1 MLRQEQLGLSPFG
14 LLSRLFQ
21 EELERRVQ
29 QNLGAYAPV
38 PLTLLEEPDQEAA
51 AQPVPVSLHLDVHV
65 EAPKLRE
72 EKDKTAPKREW
83 DKPAELRILERVQL
97 RERELREIREVL
109 HRLELRLNGQRWN
122 LPQVSRQMEQT
133 AARSHEIGR
142 STAGTPLP
150 LASQAA
156 AAPGTGGWLPRHQ
169 QTHPGYPTQEPR
181 QEGPTGASILLPDV
195 LRRRR
200 EAALARTE
208 ETALDWSSTPEE
220 RRLEGNPT
228 EELLQFVHQAVEQT
242 MRQNRSRE
250 QEARQLA
257 ERVALERWNPTES
270 GREQRQSDREPVTRQ
285 PAQAAEIPQPG
296 RLDSGRD
303 MVPASNHH
311 ADDAEGL
318 TPASG
323 RTFAGS
329 VQAVGEETQTAAQ
342 KAGMAAVPV
351 ERMHVAGLEGTLSQ
365 HGSEELVY
373 RQTSEDT
380 ETTES
385 APKRNIP
392 AASTFRGETGGQP
405 MKLPRSVETSSV
417 PLHTGIIVSAPTT
430 PTAAHSET
438 GKTAAPSTVSDAT
451 TPSATPAERRG
462 VQRQMDGETPPA
474 IPTQSVAGKT
484 AEHDRSPVQTEQH
497 QGKLEARNDSESFS
511 DETGTVSKL
520 TARPTEST
528 ETTPPNEP
536 MVYRE
541 DDVPD
546 AVSTARPVE
555 SGERASAKERMGYRT
570 AENIPTATVGDQM
583 AVQIIAEEKS
593 KPIEILDGSM
603 SARPTA
609 AAAATTL
616 PKEPMVCR
624 EDNAINAALTAHP
637 MKSRETVPAEEPMVH
652 RTVDNVPLT
661 AEASPMTAQP
671 ALQQKS
677 ENAGTSDVVG
687 TARPAESAQITLPEE
702 TIVYREAEIPK
713 ESDIAHPVA
722 TTEITPLKEP
732 MVYREDDV
740 SHAAVTARPVESG
753 KKAPAEEPM
762 VHRTVDNVPATT
774 EATPTAAQPA
784 QEKRSEYTGVSDVA
798 GTARLAESAHTTLPE
813 ETVIYRE
820 ANIPKESDIAHPA
833 ATTET
838 MPLKEPMVYREDDVP
853 DAAVTARPVESGK
866 TAQAEERMVH
876 RTVDNVPA
884 TTTQPALEKESGNTS
899 VSDVARTARP
909 AESTQTTLPEET
921 VVYREADLPNASDI
935 ARPVVTTEATPSK
948 ESMVYRESDVPDA
961 AVTARPVESGET
973 TPAEEPMVHRTME
986 NVPITTA
993 ASPTAVQPALE
1004 KRSEHTKRPDVVRT
1018 VRPAEHTPTA
1028 QPEEPIV
1035 YRETDAPNQSDT
1047 AHPAAATG
1055 AAPSGQPVI
1064 HRATNGSD
1072 AVSKAPSVR
1081 NRLTAARPARHAAGS
1096 PTEPDI
1102 PLGLRQN
1109 SSEEFTA
1116 AELFHSAGLRDIRTA
1131 RPTTGQ
1137 TAAAEMA
1144 WRSGT
1149 PTLTFAKTD
1158 QQQPPK
1164 QPEKESAATQNL
1176 PAWARELL
1184 EKPPA
1189 QMAGA
1194 APSGQSRQIQWTAP
1208 QAVPVPAARTSPP
1221 ANAAAVPPS
1230 LLHRERGGD
1239 DERSS
1244 AAQQAE
1250 REAEIRR
1257 TADKVYRIIEERL
1270 RRELRRSGR

>member
-1 MLRQEQLGLSPFG
+1 MDSKTVIKPDMAMLRQEQLGLSPFG

-97 RERELREIREVL
+97 RERELRETREVL

-351 ERMHVAGLEGTLSQ
+351 ERMHAAGLEGTLSQ

-438 GKTAAPSTVSDAT
+438 GKTAVPSTVSDAT

-484 AEHDRSPVQTEQH
+484 AEHNRFLVQTEQH
-497 QGKLEARNDSESFS
+497 QGKLEALNDSESFS

-528 ETTPPNEP
+528 EITPQKEP

-541 DDVPD
+541 DDVPN
-546 AVSTARPVE
+546 AVSMARPVE

-609 AAAATTL
+609 VAAATTL
-616 PKEPMVCR
+616 PKEPMVYW
-624 EDNAINAALTAHP
+624 EDDAINAALTAHP

-677 ENAGTSDVVG
+677 ENAGTSDVAG
-687 TARPAESAQITLPEE
+687 TARPAESAQTTLPEE

-713 ESDIAHPVA
+713 ESDIAHP
-722 TTEITPLKEP
+722 
-732 MVYREDDV
+732 
-740 SHAAVTARPVESG
+740 
-753 KKAPAEEPM
+753 
-762 VHRTVDNVPATT
+762 
-774 EATPTAAQPA
+774 
-784 QEKRSEYTGVSDVA
+784 
-798 GTARLAESAHTTLPE
+798 
-813 ETVIYRE
+813 
-820 ANIPKESDIAHPA
+820 A

-838 MPLKEPMVYREDDVP
+838 TPPKEPMVYREDDVP

-866 TAQAEERMVH
+866 TAPAEEPMVHRTVDNIPATTEASPMAVHPALEERKQNTKSSDGVRAVATTETTPPKEPMVYRETDVPDAALTARPVESGETVPAEERMVH
-876 RTVDNVPA
+876 RTVDSVP
-884 TTTQPALEKESGNTS
+884 TTTEASPTATQPVLEKRNENTEI
-899 VSDVARTARP
+899 SDGVRTARP
-909 AESTQTTLPEET
+909 TESTQTTLPEET
-921 VVYREADLPNASDI
+921 VVYRE
-935 ARPVVTTEATPSK
+935 
-948 ESMVYRESDVPDA
+948 
-961 AVTARPVESGET
+961 
-973 TPAEEPMVHRTME
+973 
-986 NVPITTA
+986 
-993 ASPTAVQPALE
+993 
-1004 KRSEHTKRPDVVRT
+1004 
-1018 VRPAEHTPTA
+1018 
-1028 QPEEPIV
+1028 
-1035 YRETDAPNQSDT
+1035 TDAPNKRYT
-1047 AHPAAATG
+1047 TRPAATTG
-1055 AAPSGQPVI
+1055 ATPTGKPMVRRSADISNAISTAPTVQ
-1064 HRATNGSD
+1064 
-1072 AVSKAPSVR
+1072 

-1096 PTEPDI
+1096 PAEPDI
-1102 PLGLRQN
+1102 PLVLRQN
-1109 SSEEFTA
+1109 GSEEFTA

-1144 WRSGT
+1144 WSSGT
-1149 PTLTFAKTD
+1149 PTLTFAKTA

-1189 QMAGA
+1189 QTAGA

-1221 ANAAAVPPS
+1221 ANAAAVPHS

>member
-1 MLRQEQLGLSPFG
+1 MDSKTVIKPDMAMLRQEQLGLSPFG

-29 QNLGAYAPV
+29 QNLGAYAPI

-97 RERELREIREVL
+97 RERELRETREVL

-351 ERMHVAGLEGTLSQ
+351 ERMHAAGLEGTLSQ

-438 GKTAAPSTVSDAT
+438 GKTAVPSTVSDAT

-484 AEHDRSPVQTEQH
+484 AEHNRFLVQTEQH
-497 QGKLEARNDSESFS
+497 QGKLEALNDSESFS

-528 ETTPPNEP
+528 EITPQKEP

-541 DDVPD
+541 DDVPN
-546 AVSTARPVE
+546 AVSMARPVE

-609 AAAATTL
+609 VAAATTL
-616 PKEPMVCR
+616 PKEPMVYW
-624 EDNAINAALTAHP
+624 EDDAINAALTAHP

-677 ENAGTSDVVG
+677 ENAGTSDVAG
-687 TARPAESAQITLPEE
+687 TARPAESAQTTLPEE

-713 ESDIAHPVA
+713 ESDIAHP
-722 TTEITPLKEP
+722 
-732 MVYREDDV
+732 
-740 SHAAVTARPVESG
+740 
-753 KKAPAEEPM
+753 
-762 VHRTVDNVPATT
+762 
-774 EATPTAAQPA
+774 
-784 QEKRSEYTGVSDVA
+784 
-798 GTARLAESAHTTLPE
+798 
-813 ETVIYRE
+813 
-820 ANIPKESDIAHPA
+820 A

-838 MPLKEPMVYREDDVP
+838 TPPKEPMVYREDDVP

-866 TAQAEERMVH
+866 TAPAEEPMVHRTVDNIPATTEASPMAVHPALEERKQNTKSSDGVRAVATTETTPPKEPMVYRETDVPDAALTARPVESGETVPAEERMVH
-876 RTVDNVPA
+876 RTVDSVP
-884 TTTQPALEKESGNTS
+884 TTTEASPTATQPVLEKRNENTEI
-899 VSDVARTARP
+899 SDGVRTARP
-909 AESTQTTLPEET
+909 TESTQTTLPEET
-921 VVYREADLPNASDI
+921 VVYRE
-935 ARPVVTTEATPSK
+935 
-948 ESMVYRESDVPDA
+948 
-961 AVTARPVESGET
+961 
-973 TPAEEPMVHRTME
+973 
-986 NVPITTA
+986 
-993 ASPTAVQPALE
+993 
-1004 KRSEHTKRPDVVRT
+1004 
-1018 VRPAEHTPTA
+1018 
-1028 QPEEPIV
+1028 
-1035 YRETDAPNQSDT
+1035 TDAPNKRYT
-1047 AHPAAATG
+1047 TRPAATTG
-1055 AAPSGQPVI
+1055 ATPTGKPMVRRSADISNAISTAPTVQ
-1064 HRATNGSD
+1064 
-1072 AVSKAPSVR
+1072 

-1096 PTEPDI
+1096 PAEPDI
-1102 PLGLRQN
+1102 PLVLRQN
-1109 SSEEFTA
+1109 GSEEFTA

-1149 PTLTFAKTD
+1149 PTLTFAKTA

-1189 QMAGA
+1189 QTAGA

-1221 ANAAAVPPS
+1221 ANAAAVPHS

>member
-1 MLRQEQLGLSPFG
+1 MDSKTVIKPDMAMLRQEQLGLSPFG

-97 RERELREIREVL
+97 RERELRETREVL
-109 HRLELRLNGQRWN
+109 HRLELRLDGQRWN

-208 ETALDWSSTPEE
+208 ETALGWSSTPEE

-242 MRQNRSRE
+242 IRQNRSRE
-250 QEARQLA
+250 QAARQQA
-257 ERVALERWNPTES
+257 EQAALGYGSPTES
-270 GREQRQSDREPVTRQ
+270 GGKQRQSDREQVTRQ
-285 PAQAAEIPQPG
+285 PAQAVETPQPG
-296 RLDSGRD
+296 RPDSGRD
-303 MVPASNHH
+303 MVSASNYH

-351 ERMHVAGLEGTLSQ
+351 ERMHAAGLEGTLSQ

-392 AASTFRGETGGQP
+392 APSTFRGETGGQP

-438 GKTAAPSTVSDAT
+438 GKTAVPSTVSDAT

-484 AEHDRSPVQTEQH
+484 AEHNRFLVQTEQH
-497 QGKLEARNDSESFS
+497 QGKLEALNDSESFS

-528 ETTPPNEP
+528 EITPQKEP

-541 DDVPD
+541 DDVPN
-546 AVSTARPVE
+546 AVSMARPVE

-609 AAAATTL
+609 VAAATTL
-616 PKEPMVCR
+616 PKEPMVYW
-624 EDNAINAALTAHP
+624 EDDAINAALTAHP

-677 ENAGTSDVVG
+677 ENAGTSDVAG
-687 TARPAESAQITLPEE
+687 TARPAESAQTTLPEE

-713 ESDIAHPVA
+713 ESDIAHP
-722 TTEITPLKEP
+722 
-732 MVYREDDV
+732 
-740 SHAAVTARPVESG
+740 
-753 KKAPAEEPM
+753 
-762 VHRTVDNVPATT
+762 
-774 EATPTAAQPA
+774 
-784 QEKRSEYTGVSDVA
+784 
-798 GTARLAESAHTTLPE
+798 
-813 ETVIYRE
+813 
-820 ANIPKESDIAHPA
+820 A

-838 MPLKEPMVYREDDVP
+838 TPPKEPMVYREDDVP

-866 TAQAEERMVH
+866 TAPAEEPMVHRTVDNIPATTEASPMAVHPALEERKQNTKSSDGVRAVATTETTPPKEPMVYRETDVPDAALTARPVESGETVPAEERMVH
-876 RTVDNVPA
+876 RTVDSVP
-884 TTTQPALEKESGNTS
+884 TTTEASPTATQPVLEKRNENTEI
-899 VSDVARTARP
+899 SDGVRTARP
-909 AESTQTTLPEET
+909 TESTQTTLPEET
-921 VVYREADLPNASDI
+921 VVYRE
-935 ARPVVTTEATPSK
+935 
-948 ESMVYRESDVPDA
+948 
-961 AVTARPVESGET
+961 
-973 TPAEEPMVHRTME
+973 
-986 NVPITTA
+986 
-993 ASPTAVQPALE
+993 
-1004 KRSEHTKRPDVVRT
+1004 
-1018 VRPAEHTPTA
+1018 
-1028 QPEEPIV
+1028 
-1035 YRETDAPNQSDT
+1035 TDAPNKRYT
-1047 AHPAAATG
+1047 TRPAATTG
-1055 AAPSGQPVI
+1055 ATPTGKPMVRRSADISNAISTAPTVQ
-1064 HRATNGSD
+1064 
-1072 AVSKAPSVR
+1072 

-1096 PTEPDI
+1096 PAEPDI
-1102 PLGLRQN
+1102 PLVLRQN
-1109 SSEEFTA
+1109 GSEEFTA

-1149 PTLTFAKTD
+1149 PTLTFAKTA

-1189 QMAGA
+1189 QTAGA

-1221 ANAAAVPPS
+1221 ANAAAVPHS

>member
-97 RERELREIREVL
+97 RERELRETREVL
-109 HRLELRLNGQRWN
+109 HRLELRLDGQRWN
-122 LPQVSRQMEQT
+122 LPQVSRQMERT
-133 AARSHEIGR
+133 AARSHELGR

-351 ERMHVAGLEGTLSQ
+351 ERMHAAGLEGTLSQ

-438 GKTAAPSTVSDAT
+438 GKTAVPSTVSDAT

-484 AEHDRSPVQTEQH
+484 AEHNRFLVQTEQH
-497 QGKLEARNDSESFS
+497 QGKLEALNDSESFS

-528 ETTPPNEP
+528 EITPQKEP

-541 DDVPD
+541 DDVPN
-546 AVSTARPVE
+546 AVSMARPVE

-609 AAAATTL
+609 VAAATTL
-616 PKEPMVCR
+616 PKEPMVYW
-624 EDNAINAALTAHP
+624 EDDAINAALTAHP

-677 ENAGTSDVVG
+677 ENAGTSDVAG
-687 TARPAESAQITLPEE
+687 TARPAESAQTTLPEE

-713 ESDIAHPVA
+713 ESDIAHP
-722 TTEITPLKEP
+722 
-732 MVYREDDV
+732 
-740 SHAAVTARPVESG
+740 AA
-753 KKAPAEEPM
+753 
-762 VHRTVDNVPATT
+762 
-774 EATPTAAQPA
+774 
-784 QEKRSEYTGVSDVA
+784 
-798 GTARLAESAHTTLPE
+798 
-813 ETVIYRE
+813 I
-820 ANIPKESDIAHPA
+820 
-833 ATTET
+833 TET
-838 MPLKEPMVYREDDVP
+838 TPPKEPMVYREDDVP

-866 TAQAEERMVH
+866 TAPAEEPMVHRTVDNIPATTEASPMAVHPALEERKQNTKSSDGVRAVATTETTPPKEPMVYRETDVPDAALTARPVESGETVPAEERMVH
-876 RTVDNVPA
+876 RTVDSVP
-884 TTTQPALEKESGNTS
+884 TTTEASPTATQPVLEKRNENTEI
-899 VSDVARTARP
+899 SDGVRTARP
-909 AESTQTTLPEET
+909 TESTQTTLPEET
-921 VVYREADLPNASDI
+921 VVYRE
-935 ARPVVTTEATPSK
+935 
-948 ESMVYRESDVPDA
+948 
-961 AVTARPVESGET
+961 
-973 TPAEEPMVHRTME
+973 
-986 NVPITTA
+986 
-993 ASPTAVQPALE
+993 
-1004 KRSEHTKRPDVVRT
+1004 
-1018 VRPAEHTPTA
+1018 
-1028 QPEEPIV
+1028 
-1035 YRETDAPNQSDT
+1035 TDAPNKRYT
-1047 AHPAAATG
+1047 TRPAATTG
-1055 AAPSGQPVI
+1055 ATPTGKPMVRRSADISNAISTAPTVQ
-1064 HRATNGSD
+1064 
-1072 AVSKAPSVR
+1072 

-1096 PTEPDI
+1096 PAEPDI
-1102 PLGLRQN
+1102 PLVLRQN
-1109 SSEEFTA
+1109 GSEEFTA

-1149 PTLTFAKTD
+1149 PTLTFAKTA

-1189 QMAGA
+1189 QTAGA

-1221 ANAAAVPPS
+1221 ANAAAVPHS

>member
-97 RERELREIREVL
+97 RERELRETREVL

-342 KAGMAAVPV
+342 KAGMAAVPA
-351 ERMHVAGLEGTLSQ
+351 ERIHAVGPDGMLSQ
-365 HGSEELVY
+365 NGSEELIY
-373 RQTSEDT
+373 RQMPEDP
-380 ETTES
+380 ETAVPAS
-385 APKRNIP
+385 KRNIP
-392 AASTFRGETGGQP
+392 AESNFRREAGGQP
-405 MKLPRSVETSSV
+405 TKPEQSAGPNNVPFAAGTSA
-417 PLHTGIIVSAPTT
+417 SAPST
-430 PTAAHSET
+430 PA
-438 GKTAAPSTVSDAT
+438 AAPSDGPANTMPAAT
-451 TPSATPAERRG
+451 LKEHRR
-462 VQRQMDGETPPA
+462 VQGRMDGETPTAPMQTA
-474 IPTQSVAGKT
+474 AEQT
-484 AEHDRSPVQTEQH
+484 AEHDRSLVQTEQR
-497 QGKLEARNDSESFS
+497 QWESEARNDSKSLS
-511 DETGTVSKL
+511 DGTGPVSKP
-520 TARPTEST
+520 TARPTESMEMT
-528 ETTPPNEP
+528 SP
-536 MVYRE
+536 
-541 DDVPD
+541 
-546 AVSTARPVE
+546 
-555 SGERASAKERMGYRT
+555 
-570 AENIPTATVGDQM
+570 
-583 AVQIIAEEKS
+583 
-593 KPIEILDGSM
+593 
-603 SARPTA
+603 
-609 AAAATTL
+609 
-616 PKEPMVCR
+616 
-624 EDNAINAALTAHP
+624 
-637 MKSRETVPAEEPMVH
+637 EEPMVH
-652 RTVDNVPLT
+652 RTVENAPITT
-661 AEASPMTAQP
+661 AASPTAAQP
-671 ALQQKS
+671 ALEKRS
-677 ENAGTSDVVG
+677 EHTERSDTVRIAYP
-687 TARPAESAQITLPEE
+687 TESTKTTQLEE
-702 TIVYREAEIPK
+702 TAVYREI
-713 ESDIAHPVA
+713 
-722 TTEITPLKEP
+722 
-732 MVYREDDV
+732 DV
-740 SHAAVTARPVESG
+740 PSAAVTARPVE
-753 KKAPAEEPM
+753 PAEMTPAGESMVYRTVENAPMTTAASLTAVQPVSEKRSEHTGSSDVVNTARPAESTKTTLPEEAIVHRETVLPNELEIARGAKTAETTLQKEPTVHREANVPSTAATARPVEAAETTPAREPM
-762 VHRTVDNVPATT
+762 VHRTMENAP
-774 EATPTAAQPA
+774 EPTAVSSTAVQSVSA
-784 QEKRSEYTGVSDVA
+784 EKSEHTGSSDVVN
-798 GTARLAESAHTTLPE
+798 TARPAESMKTTLPE
-813 ETVIYRE
+813 EAIVHRETVIPNERE
-820 ANIPKESDIAHPA
+820 TARRAETAE
-833 ATTET
+833 TT
-838 MPLKEPMVYREDDVP
+838 PPKEPMVYREDDVP
-853 DAAVTARPVESGK
+853 DAAVTARPMESGV
-866 TAQAEERMVH
+866 TAQAEKPMVH

-884 TTTQPALEKESGNTS
+884 TTEASPMAVHPTLEERSGHTKSSDMVRPVATTETTPPKEPMVYRETDIPDAAVTARPVESGETVPAEERMVHRTVDSVSTMMEASPTATQPALEKRSENTGS
-899 VSDVARTARP
+899 SDGMRTARP
-909 AESTQTTLPEET
+909 TESTQTTLPEET
-921 VVYREADLPNASDI
+921 VVYRE
-935 ARPVVTTEATPSK
+935 
-948 ESMVYRESDVPDA
+948 
-961 AVTARPVESGET
+961 
-973 TPAEEPMVHRTME
+973 
-986 NVPITTA
+986 
-993 ASPTAVQPALE
+993 
-1004 KRSEHTKRPDVVRT
+1004 
-1018 VRPAEHTPTA
+1018 
-1028 QPEEPIV
+1028 
-1035 YRETDAPNQSDT
+1035 TDAPNKRYT
-1047 AHPAAATG
+1047 ARPTETIGETPPGKPMVRRSADISNVVST
-1055 AAPSGQPVI
+1055 APTVQ
-1064 HRATNGSD
+1064 
-1072 AVSKAPSVR
+1072 
-1081 NRLTAARPARHAAGS
+1081 NRLTAARPVRHAAGS
-1096 PTEPDI
+1096 PAEPDI
-1102 PLGLRQN
+1102 PLVLRQN
-1109 SSEEFTA
+1109 GSEEFTA

-1144 WRSGT
+1144 WSSGT
-1149 PTLTFAKTD
+1149 PTLTFAKTA

-1189 QMAGA
+1189 QTAGA

>member
-1 MLRQEQLGLSPFG
+1 MDSKTVIKPDMAMLRQEQLGLSPFG

-29 QNLGAYAPV
+29 QNLGAYAPI

-97 RERELREIREVL
+97 RERELRETREVL

-351 ERMHVAGLEGTLSQ
+351 ERMHAAGLEGTLSQ

-417 PLHTGIIVSAPTT
+417 PLHTGIIVSAPTA

-438 GKTAAPSTVSDAT
+438 GKTAVPSTVSDAT

-593 KPIEILDGSM
+593 KPIETLDGSM
-603 SARPTA
+603 SVRPTA
-609 AAAATTL
+609 AAAATT
-616 PKEPMVCR
+616 PP
-624 EDNAINAALTAHP
+624 
-637 MKSRETVPAEEPMVH
+637 
-652 RTVDNVPLT
+652 
-661 AEASPMTAQP
+661 
-671 ALQQKS
+671 
-677 ENAGTSDVVG
+677 
-687 TARPAESAQITLPEE
+687 
-702 TIVYREAEIPK
+702 
-713 ESDIAHPVA
+713 
-722 TTEITPLKEP
+722 
-732 MVYREDDV
+732 
-740 SHAAVTARPVESG
+740 
-753 KKAPAEEPM
+753 
-762 VHRTVDNVPATT
+762 
-774 EATPTAAQPA
+774 
-784 QEKRSEYTGVSDVA
+784 
-798 GTARLAESAHTTLPE
+798 
-813 ETVIYRE
+813 
-820 ANIPKESDIAHPA
+820 
-833 ATTET
+833 
-838 MPLKEPMVYREDDVP
+838 KEPMVYREDDVP

-866 TAQAEERMVH
+866 TAPEEEPMVHRTVDNIPATTEASPMAVHPALEERKQNTKSSDVVRTASPAESTQTTLSEETVVYREANIPKESNIARSAATTETTPPKEPMVYREDDVPDAALTARPMESGVTAQAEKPMVH

-884 TTTQPALEKESGNTS
+884 TTEASPMAAHPALEERKQNTKSSDGVRAVATTETTPPKEPMVYRETDVPDAALTACPVESGETVPAEERMVHRTVDSVPTTTEASPTATQPVLEKRNENTGS
-899 VSDVARTARP
+899 SDGMRTARP
-909 AESTQTTLPEET
+909 TESTQTTLPEET
-921 VVYREADLPNASDI
+921 VVYRE
-935 ARPVVTTEATPSK
+935 
-948 ESMVYRESDVPDA
+948 
-961 AVTARPVESGET
+961 
-973 TPAEEPMVHRTME
+973 
-986 NVPITTA
+986 
-993 ASPTAVQPALE
+993 
-1004 KRSEHTKRPDVVRT
+1004 
-1018 VRPAEHTPTA
+1018 
-1028 QPEEPIV
+1028 
-1035 YRETDAPNQSDT
+1035 TDAPNKNYT
-1047 AHPAAATG
+1047 ARPTATTG
-1055 AAPSGQPVI
+1055 ETPTGKPMIRRSADISNVVSTAPTVQ
-1064 HRATNGSD
+1064 
-1072 AVSKAPSVR
+1072 

-1102 PLGLRQN
+1102 PLVLRQN

-1149 PTLTFAKTD
+1149 PTLTFAKTA
-1158 QQQPPK
+1158 QQQLPK

-1189 QMAGA
+1189 QTAGA

-1208 QAVPVPAARTSPP
+1208 QAVSVPAARTSPP

>member
-97 RERELREIREVL
+97 RERELRETREVL

-208 ETALDWSSTPEE
+208 DISSGWSSTPEE

-351 ERMHVAGLEGTLSQ
+351 ERMHVAELEGTLSQ

-438 GKTAAPSTVSDAT
+438 GKTAVPSTVSDAT

-474 IPTQSVAGKT
+474 APTQSVAGKT
-484 AEHDRSPVQTEQH
+484 AEHDRFSVQTEQH
-497 QGKLEARNDSESFS
+497 QRKLEARNDSESFS

-555 SGERASAKERMGYRT
+555 SGERASAKARMGYRT
-570 AENIPTATVGDQM
+570 AENIPTAAVVEQM
-583 AVQIIAEEKS
+583 AVQIVAEEKS
-593 KPIEILDGSM
+593 KPIETLDGSM
-603 SARPTA
+603 SVRPTA
-609 AAAATTL
+609 AAAATT
-616 PKEPMVCR
+616 PPEEPMVYR
-624 EDNAINAALTAHP
+624 ETGVTDAVSTARP
-637 MKSRETVPAEEPMVH
+637 VESGETVPAEEPMVH

-677 ENAGTSDVVG
+677 ESAGTSDVLG
-687 TARPAESAQITLPEE
+687 TARPVESAQTTLPEE
-702 TIVYREAEIPK
+702 IIIYREAEIPK
-713 ESDIAHPVA
+713 ESNIARPAA
-722 TTEITPLKEP
+722 TTETTPPKEP
-732 MVYREDDV
+732 IVYREDDV
-740 SHAAVTARPVESG
+740 PDAALTARPMESG
-753 KKAPAEEPM
+753 VTAQAEKPM

-774 EATPTAAQPA
+774 EASPMA
-784 QEKRSEYTGVSDVA
+784 
-798 GTARLAESAHTTLPE
+798 
-813 ETVIYRE
+813 
-820 ANIPKESDIAHPA
+820 AHPA
-833 ATTET
+833 LEERKQNTKSSDGVRAVATTET
-838 MPLKEPMVYREDDVP
+838 TPPKEPMVYRETDVP
-853 DAAVTARPVESGK
+853 DAALTARPVESGE
-866 TAQAEERMVH
+866 TVPAEERMVH
-876 RTVDNVPA
+876 RTVDSVP
-884 TTTQPALEKESGNTS
+884 TTTEASPTATQPVLEKRNENTEI
-899 VSDVARTARP
+899 SDGVRTARP
-909 AESTQTTLPEET
+909 TESTQTTLPEET
-921 VVYREADLPNASDI
+921 VVYRE
-935 ARPVVTTEATPSK
+935 
-948 ESMVYRESDVPDA
+948 
-961 AVTARPVESGET
+961 
-973 TPAEEPMVHRTME
+973 
-986 NVPITTA
+986 
-993 ASPTAVQPALE
+993 
-1004 KRSEHTKRPDVVRT
+1004 
-1018 VRPAEHTPTA
+1018 
-1028 QPEEPIV
+1028 
-1035 YRETDAPNQSDT
+1035 TDAPNKRYT
-1047 AHPAAATG
+1047 TRPAATTG
-1055 AAPSGQPVI
+1055 ATPTGKPMVRRSADISNAISTAPTVQ
-1064 HRATNGSD
+1064 
-1072 AVSKAPSVR
+1072 

-1184 EKPPA
+1184 EKPQA
-1189 QMAGA
+1189 QTAGA

>member
-97 RERELREIREVL
+97 RERELRETREVL

-208 ETALDWSSTPEE
+208 DISSGWSSTPEE

-713 ESDIAHPVA
+713 ESDIAHP
-722 TTEITPLKEP
+722 
-732 MVYREDDV
+732 
-740 SHAAVTARPVESG
+740 
-753 KKAPAEEPM
+753 
-762 VHRTVDNVPATT
+762 
-774 EATPTAAQPA
+774 
-784 QEKRSEYTGVSDVA
+784 
-798 GTARLAESAHTTLPE
+798 
-813 ETVIYRE
+813 
-820 ANIPKESDIAHPA
+820 A

>member
-97 RERELREIREVL
+97 RERELRETREVL

-200 EAALARTE
+200 ETALARTE

-303 MVPASNHH
+303 MVPASNYH

-329 VQAVGEETQTAAQ
+329 VQAAGEETQTAAQ

-438 GKTAAPSTVSDAT
+438 GKTAVPSTVSDAT

-484 AEHDRSPVQTEQH
+484 AEHNRFLVQTEQH

-528 ETTPPNEP
+528 EITPQKEP

-541 DDVPD
+541 DDVPN
-546 AVSTARPVE
+546 AVSMARPVE

-609 AAAATTL
+609 VAAATT
-616 PKEPMVCR
+616 PP
-624 EDNAINAALTAHP
+624 
-637 MKSRETVPAEEPMVH
+637 
-652 RTVDNVPLT
+652 
-661 AEASPMTAQP
+661 
-671 ALQQKS
+671 
-677 ENAGTSDVVG
+677 
-687 TARPAESAQITLPEE
+687 
-702 TIVYREAEIPK
+702 
-713 ESDIAHPVA
+713 
-722 TTEITPLKEP
+722 
-732 MVYREDDV
+732 
-740 SHAAVTARPVESG
+740 
-753 KKAPAEEPM
+753 
-762 VHRTVDNVPATT
+762 
-774 EATPTAAQPA
+774 
-784 QEKRSEYTGVSDVA
+784 
-798 GTARLAESAHTTLPE
+798 
-813 ETVIYRE
+813 
-820 ANIPKESDIAHPA
+820 
-833 ATTET
+833 
-838 MPLKEPMVYREDDVP
+838 KEPMVYREDDVP

-866 TAQAEERMVH
+866 TAPEEEPMVHRTVDNIPATTEASPMAVHPALEERKQNTKSSDVVRTASPAESTQTTLSEETVVYREANIPKESNIARSAATTETTPPKEPMVYREDDVPDAALTARPMESGVTAQAEKPMVH

-884 TTTQPALEKESGNTS
+884 TTEASPMAAHPALEERKQNTKSSDGVRAVATTETTPPKEPMVYRETDVPDAALTARPVESGETVPAEERMVHRTVDSVPTTTEASPTATQPVLEKRNENTEI
-899 VSDVARTARP
+899 SDGVRTARP
-909 AESTQTTLPEET
+909 TESTQTTLPEET
-921 VVYREADLPNASDI
+921 VVYRE
-935 ARPVVTTEATPSK
+935 
-948 ESMVYRESDVPDA
+948 
-961 AVTARPVESGET
+961 
-973 TPAEEPMVHRTME
+973 
-986 NVPITTA
+986 
-993 ASPTAVQPALE
+993 
-1004 KRSEHTKRPDVVRT
+1004 
-1018 VRPAEHTPTA
+1018 
-1028 QPEEPIV
+1028 
-1035 YRETDAPNQSDT
+1035 TDAPNKRYT
-1047 AHPAAATG
+1047 ARPTETIGETPPGKPMVRRSADISNVVST
-1055 AAPSGQPVI
+1055 APTVQ
-1064 HRATNGSD
+1064 
-1072 AVSKAPSVR
+1072 
-1081 NRLTAARPARHAAGS
+1081 NRLTAARPVRHAAGS

-1102 PLGLRQN
+1102 PLVLRQN
-1109 SSEEFTA
+1109 SSEESTA
-1116 AELFHSAGLRDIRTA
+1116 AERFNSASLRDIRTA

-1149 PTLTFAKTD
+1149 PTLTFAKTA

-1189 QMAGA
+1189 QTAGA
-1194 APSGQSRQIQWTAP
+1194 APSGQNRQIQWTAP

-1221 ANAAAVPPS
+1221 ANAAAVPHS

>member
-1 MLRQEQLGLSPFG
+1 MDSKTVIKPDMAMLRQEQLGLSPFG

-83 DKPAELRILERVQL
+83 DKPAELHILERVQL
-97 RERELREIREVL
+97 RERELRETREVL
-109 HRLELRLNGQRWN
+109 HRLELRLDSQRWN
-122 LPQVSRQMEQT
+122 LPQVSRQMERT
-133 AARSHEIGR
+133 AARSHELGR

-208 ETALDWSSTPEE
+208 DISSGWSSTPEE

-242 MRQNRSRE
+242 MRQSRSRE

-257 ERVALERWNPTES
+257 EQAALERWNPTES
-270 GREQRQSDREPVTRQ
+270 GREQRQSDREPVIRQ
-285 PAQAAEIPQPG
+285 PAQAAETPQPG
-296 RLDSGRD
+296 RPDSGRD
-303 MVPASNHH
+303 MVPASNYH

-342 KAGMAAVPV
+342 KAGMAAVPA
-351 ERMHVAGLEGTLSQ
+351 ERMPTAGLEGTLSQ

-462 VQRQMDGETPPA
+462 AQRQMDGESPPA
-474 IPTQSVAGKT
+474 DPTQTVAGKT
-484 AEHDRSPVQTEQH
+484 AEHNRSPVQTEQH

-528 ETTPPNEP
+528 KTTPPNEP

-555 SGERASAKERMGYRT
+555 SGETVPAEEPMVHRTVDNVSATTEAT
-570 AENIPTATVGDQM
+570 PTAAQPAQEKRSENTGVSDM
-583 AVQIIAEEKS
+583 A
-593 KPIEILDGSM
+593 GT
-603 SARPTA
+603 ARPTESVK
-609 AAAATTL
+609 TTL
-616 PKEPMVCR
+616 PEETVIYREANIPHESNIARPIATTETTPLKEPMVYR
-624 EDNAINAALTAHP
+624 EDDVPDAAVTARP
-637 MKSRETVPAEEPMVH
+637 VESGKTAPAEEPMVH

-687 TARPAESAQITLPEE
+687 TARPVESAQTTLPEE
-702 TIVYREAEIPK
+702 IIVYREAEIPK

-722 TTEITPLKEP
+722 TTETTPPKEP

-740 SHAAVTARPVESG
+740 PDAALTARPMESG
-753 KKAPAEEPM
+753 VTAQAEKPM

-774 EATPTAAQPA
+774 EASPMA
-784 QEKRSEYTGVSDVA
+784 
-798 GTARLAESAHTTLPE
+798 
-813 ETVIYRE
+813 
-820 ANIPKESDIAHPA
+820 AHPA
-833 ATTET
+833 LEERKQNTKSSDGVRAVATTET
-838 MPLKEPMVYREDDVP
+838 TPPKEPMVYRETDVP
-853 DAAVTARPVESGK
+853 DAALTARPVESGE
-866 TAQAEERMVH
+866 TVPAEERMVH
-876 RTVDNVPA
+876 RTVDSVP
-884 TTTQPALEKESGNTS
+884 TTTEASPTATQPVLEKRNENTEI
-899 VSDVARTARP
+899 SDGVRTARP
-909 AESTQTTLPEET
+909 TESTQTTLPEET
-921 VVYREADLPNASDI
+921 VVYRE
-935 ARPVVTTEATPSK
+935 
-948 ESMVYRESDVPDA
+948 
-961 AVTARPVESGET
+961 
-973 TPAEEPMVHRTME
+973 
-986 NVPITTA
+986 
-993 ASPTAVQPALE
+993 
-1004 KRSEHTKRPDVVRT
+1004 
-1018 VRPAEHTPTA
+1018 
-1028 QPEEPIV
+1028 
-1035 YRETDAPNQSDT
+1035 TDAPNKRYT
-1047 AHPAAATG
+1047 TRPAATTG
-1055 AAPSGQPVI
+1055 ATPTGKPMVRRSADISNAISTAPTVQ
-1064 HRATNGSD
+1064 
-1072 AVSKAPSVR
+1072 

-1184 EKPPA
+1184 EKPQA
-1189 QMAGA
+1189 QTAGA

>member
-29 QNLGAYAPV
+29 QNLGAYAPI

-97 RERELREIREVL
+97 RERELRETREVL

-351 ERMHVAGLEGTLSQ
+351 ERMHAAGLEGTLSQ

-417 PLHTGIIVSAPTT
+417 PLHTGIIVSAPTA

-438 GKTAAPSTVSDAT
+438 GKTAVPSTVSDAT

-593 KPIEILDGSM
+593 KPIETLDGSM
-603 SARPTA
+603 SVRPTA
-609 AAAATTL
+609 AAAATT
-616 PKEPMVCR
+616 PP
-624 EDNAINAALTAHP
+624 
-637 MKSRETVPAEEPMVH
+637 
-652 RTVDNVPLT
+652 
-661 AEASPMTAQP
+661 
-671 ALQQKS
+671 
-677 ENAGTSDVVG
+677 
-687 TARPAESAQITLPEE
+687 
-702 TIVYREAEIPK
+702 
-713 ESDIAHPVA
+713 
-722 TTEITPLKEP
+722 
-732 MVYREDDV
+732 
-740 SHAAVTARPVESG
+740 
-753 KKAPAEEPM
+753 
-762 VHRTVDNVPATT
+762 
-774 EATPTAAQPA
+774 
-784 QEKRSEYTGVSDVA
+784 
-798 GTARLAESAHTTLPE
+798 
-813 ETVIYRE
+813 
-820 ANIPKESDIAHPA
+820 
-833 ATTET
+833 
-838 MPLKEPMVYREDDVP
+838 KEPMVYREDDVP

-866 TAQAEERMVH
+866 TAPEEEPMVHRTVDNIPATTEASPMAVHPALEERKQNTKSSDVVRTASPAESTQTTLSEETVVYREANIPKESNIARSAATTETTPPKEPMVYREDDVPDAALTARPMESGVTAQAEKPMVH

-884 TTTQPALEKESGNTS
+884 TTEASPMAAHPALEERKQNTKSSDGVRAVATTETTPPKEPMVYRETDVPDAALTACPVESGETVPAEERMVHRTVDSVPTTTEASPTATQPVLEKRNENTGS
-899 VSDVARTARP
+899 SDGMRTARP
-909 AESTQTTLPEET
+909 TESTQTTLPEET
-921 VVYREADLPNASDI
+921 VVYRE
-935 ARPVVTTEATPSK
+935 
-948 ESMVYRESDVPDA
+948 
-961 AVTARPVESGET
+961 
-973 TPAEEPMVHRTME
+973 
-986 NVPITTA
+986 
-993 ASPTAVQPALE
+993 
-1004 KRSEHTKRPDVVRT
+1004 
-1018 VRPAEHTPTA
+1018 
-1028 QPEEPIV
+1028 
-1035 YRETDAPNQSDT
+1035 TDAPNKNYT
-1047 AHPAAATG
+1047 ARPTATTG
-1055 AAPSGQPVI
+1055 ETPTGKPMIRRSADISNVVSTAPTVQ
-1064 HRATNGSD
+1064 
-1072 AVSKAPSVR
+1072 

-1102 PLGLRQN
+1102 PLVLRQN

-1149 PTLTFAKTD
+1149 PTLTFAKTA
-1158 QQQPPK
+1158 QQQLPK

-1189 QMAGA
+1189 QTAGA

-1208 QAVPVPAARTSPP
+1208 QAVSVPAARTSPP

>member
-1 MLRQEQLGLSPFG
+1 MDSKTVIKPDMAMLRQEQLGLSPFG

-29 QNLGAYAPV
+29 QNLGAYAPI

-97 RERELREIREVL
+97 RERELRETREVL

-713 ESDIAHPVA
+713 ESDIAHP
-722 TTEITPLKEP
+722 
-732 MVYREDDV
+732 
-740 SHAAVTARPVESG
+740 
-753 KKAPAEEPM
+753 
-762 VHRTVDNVPATT
+762 
-774 EATPTAAQPA
+774 
-784 QEKRSEYTGVSDVA
+784 
-798 GTARLAESAHTTLPE
+798 
-813 ETVIYRE
+813 
-820 ANIPKESDIAHPA
+820 A

>member
-1 MLRQEQLGLSPFG
+1 MDSKTVIKPDMAMLRQEQLGLSPFG

-72 EKDKTAPKREW
+72 EKDKTDSKREW
-83 DKPAELRILERVQL
+83 DKPVELRILERVQL
-97 RERELREIREVL
+97 RERELRETREVL

-250 QEARQLA
+250 QEARLLA
-257 ERVALERWNPTES
+257 EQAALERRNPTES

-329 VQAVGEETQTAAQ
+329 VQAAGEETQTAAQ
-342 KAGMAAVPV
+342 KAGMAAMPA
-351 ERMHVAGLEGTLSQ
+351 ERMHAAGLEGPLSQ

-380 ETTES
+380 ETAVPVS
-385 APKRNIP
+385 KQNIP
-392 AASTFRGETGGQP
+392 AESTFRRETGGQP
-405 MKLPRSVETSSV
+405 IKLPQSVETNNV
-417 PLHTGIIVSAPTT
+417 PSHTGITASAPSAPTVV
-430 PTAAHSET
+430 HSET
-438 GKTAAPSTVSDAT
+438 GKTAVPSTVSDAT

-484 AEHDRSPVQTEQH
+484 AEHNRFLVQTEQH

-555 SGERASAKERMGYRT
+555 SGERASAEDRMEYRT

-583 AVQIIAEEKS
+583 AVQIVAEEKS

-609 AAAATTL
+609 VAAATTL
-616 PKEPMVCR
+616 PKEPMVYW
-624 EDNAINAALTAHP
+624 EDDAINAALTAHP
-637 MKSRETVPAEEPMVH
+637 MKSGETIPAEEPMVH
-652 RTVDNVPLT
+652 RTVDNVPAT
-661 AEASPMTAQP
+661 AEASPMAAQP
-671 ALQQKS
+671 APKQKS
-677 ENAGTSDVVG
+677 ENTGTSDVVG
-687 TARPAESAQITLPEE
+687 TAHPTESAQIMLPEE
-702 TIVYREAEIPK
+702 IIVYREAEIPK

-722 TTEITPLKEP
+722 TTE
-732 MVYREDDV
+732 
-740 SHAAVTARPVESG
+740 
-753 KKAPAEEPM
+753 
-762 VHRTVDNVPATT
+762 TT
-774 EATPTAAQPA
+774 
-784 QEKRSEYTGVSDVA
+784 
-798 GTARLAESAHTTLPE
+798 
-813 ETVIYRE
+813 
-820 ANIPKESDIAHPA
+820 
-833 ATTET
+833 
-838 MPLKEPMVYREDDVP
+838 PLKEPMVYREDDVP

-866 TAQAEERMVH
+866 TAPAEEPMVH
-876 RTVDNVPA
+876 RTVDNVPLTA
-884 TTTQPALEKESGNTS
+884 EASPMAVHPALEERKQNTKS
-899 VSDVARTARP
+899 SDVVRTASP

-921 VVYREADLPNASDI
+921 VVYREADLPKESDI

-1131 RPTTGQ
+1131 RPTAGQ

-1189 QMAGA
+1189 QTAGA

-1239 DERSS
+1239 DEHSS

>member
-97 RERELREIREVL
+97 RERELRETREVL

-208 ETALDWSSTPEE
+208 DISSGWSSTPEE

-740 SHAAVTARPVESG
+740 
-753 KKAPAEEPM
+753 
-762 VHRTVDNVPATT
+762 
-774 EATPTAAQPA
+774 
-784 QEKRSEYTGVSDVA
+784 
-798 GTARLAESAHTTLPE
+798 
-813 ETVIYRE
+813 
-820 ANIPKESDIAHPA
+820 
-833 ATTET
+833 
-838 MPLKEPMVYREDDVP
+838 P

>member
-97 RERELREIREVL
+97 RERELRETREVL
-109 HRLELRLNGQRWN
+109 HRLELRLDGQRWN
-122 LPQVSRQMEQT
+122 LPQVSRQMERT
-133 AARSHEIGR
+133 AARSHELGR

-351 ERMHVAGLEGTLSQ
+351 ERMHAAGLEGTLSQ

-438 GKTAAPSTVSDAT
+438 GKTAVPSTVSDAT

-484 AEHDRSPVQTEQH
+484 AEHNRFLVQTEQH
-497 QGKLEARNDSESFS
+497 QGKLEALNDSESFS

-528 ETTPPNEP
+528 EITPQKEP

-541 DDVPD
+541 DDVPN
-546 AVSTARPVE
+546 AVSMARPVE

-609 AAAATTL
+609 VAAATTL
-616 PKEPMVCR
+616 PKEPMVYW
-624 EDNAINAALTAHP
+624 EDDAINAALTAHP

-677 ENAGTSDVVG
+677 ENAGTSDVAG
-687 TARPAESAQITLPEE
+687 TARPAESAQTTLPEE

-713 ESDIAHPVA
+713 ESDIAHP
-722 TTEITPLKEP
+722 
-732 MVYREDDV
+732 
-740 SHAAVTARPVESG
+740 
-753 KKAPAEEPM
+753 
-762 VHRTVDNVPATT
+762 
-774 EATPTAAQPA
+774 
-784 QEKRSEYTGVSDVA
+784 
-798 GTARLAESAHTTLPE
+798 
-813 ETVIYRE
+813 
-820 ANIPKESDIAHPA
+820 A

-838 MPLKEPMVYREDDVP
+838 TPPKEPMVYREDDVP

-866 TAQAEERMVH
+866 TAPAEEPMVHRTVDNIPATTEASPMAVHPALEERKQNTKSSDGVRAVATTETTPPKEPMVYRETDVPDAALTARPVESGETVPAEERMVH
-876 RTVDNVPA
+876 RTVDSVP
-884 TTTQPALEKESGNTS
+884 TTTEASPTATQPVLEKRNENTEI
-899 VSDVARTARP
+899 SDGVRTARP
-909 AESTQTTLPEET
+909 TESTQTTLPEET
-921 VVYREADLPNASDI
+921 VVYRE
-935 ARPVVTTEATPSK
+935 
-948 ESMVYRESDVPDA
+948 
-961 AVTARPVESGET
+961 
-973 TPAEEPMVHRTME
+973 
-986 NVPITTA
+986 
-993 ASPTAVQPALE
+993 
-1004 KRSEHTKRPDVVRT
+1004 
-1018 VRPAEHTPTA
+1018 
-1028 QPEEPIV
+1028 
-1035 YRETDAPNQSDT
+1035 TDAPNKRYT
-1047 AHPAAATG
+1047 TRPAATTG
-1055 AAPSGQPVI
+1055 ATPTGKPMVRRSADISNAISTAPTVQ
-1064 HRATNGSD
+1064 
-1072 AVSKAPSVR
+1072 

-1096 PTEPDI
+1096 PAEPDI
-1102 PLGLRQN
+1102 PLVLRQN
-1109 SSEEFTA
+1109 GSEEFTA

-1149 PTLTFAKTD
+1149 PTLTFAKTA

-1189 QMAGA
+1189 QTAGA

-1221 ANAAAVPPS
+1221 ANAAAVPHS